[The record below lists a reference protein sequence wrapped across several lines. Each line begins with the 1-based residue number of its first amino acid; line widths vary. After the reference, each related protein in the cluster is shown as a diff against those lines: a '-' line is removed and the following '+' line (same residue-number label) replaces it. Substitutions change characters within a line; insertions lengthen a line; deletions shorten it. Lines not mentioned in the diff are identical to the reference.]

1 MTNYAVIKGL
11 SRCGFRALAR
21 RAAENH
27 LSQMA
32 IVYRDTG
39 TIWENYAPE
48 APKPGSIAKPDFVG
62 FSGVSPIAL
71 LIEEILGIEV
81 DAPAR
86 TIRWR
91 LYPASE
97 HGIEG
102 LRFGDNVV
110 SLLARE
116 AGPGE
121 VTIEVSAVDAFTLVV
136 EGDAGAR
143 TYAVPPGTHRL
154 VFTGSSHGSTGFH

>member
-11 SRCGFRALAR
+11 SRCGLQALAR

-27 LSQMA
+27 LAQMA
-32 IVYRDTG
+32 IVHKNTG

-48 APKPGSIAKPDFVG
+48 ASKPGSIAKPDFVG

-71 LIEEILGIEV
+71 LIEEILGIQV

-86 TIRWR
+86 TIRWC
-91 LYPASE
+91 LYPDSE
-97 HGIEG
+97 HGIRN
-102 LRFGDNVV
+102 LHFGDNVV

-121 VTIEVSAVDAFTLVV
+121 VAILVTAQEAFTLIVK
-136 EGDAGAR
+136 GDAGER
-143 TYAVPPGTHRL
+143 RFAVPPGTHRFL
-154 VFTGSSHGSTGFH
+154 FAGSPA